1 MGRFPPGCL
10 PRGGGEVLWIFSP
23 LAFCAFLG
31 VLEPVTFAVG
41 LDDVN
46 AVGNADKPMYP
57 FALREDEL
65 IQHIAV
71 FGLR

>member
-1 MGRFPPGCL
+1 MGSPLGCL
-10 PRGGGEVLWIFSP
+10 PRGGGAVLWNLAMFS
-23 LAFCAFLG
+23 FCA
-31 VLEPVTFAVG
+31 VLSVFEAVAVAVG